1 MEKFNLHEVLEYLE
15 PTNTG
20 GGCTAEVAQIIRNN
34 VKHDVVV
41 TDLNGT
47 DAPNDREGMI
57 IGIYK
62 GDAWIN
68 GEMAE
73 EFFQYA
79 PENMKDG
86 VAKLAELLNCKI

>member
-1 MEKFNLHEVLEYLE
+1 
-15 PTNTG
+15 
-20 GGCTAEVAQIIRNN
+20 
-34 VKHDVVV
+34 
-41 TDLNGT
+41 
-47 DAPNDREGMI
+47 MI

-79 PENMKDG
+79 PDNMKDG